1 MSLKLRGE
9 DIVKIFSSDIKKKM
23 SMIVWTNLVIILG
36 ILCYI
41 MYFTISLNEKSFM
54 DERQKFES
62 LTPAIRQDI
71 VNYLDNSSDSAKC
84 WAKFI
89 GSNKLTMDS
98 ALDALSELNANPNV
112 MAQIVYAD
120 SMEGYSTSYELNE
133 HLVRVIVDRAIFVD
147 YSELYSLTHELS
159 NFAKTS
165 DYGDVLITGAFTNYV
180 NAENSIAFVSIT
192 EITDELG
199 NPRKAFVMRVEPLEA
214 MNERW
219 VLLRA
224 YPDCSI
230 SVINKLGDYIF
241 RSSMMKKSNFYD
253 FLISYND
260 ISDLNIR
267 QLMDKIN
274 TADDSGSFVMKNS
287 LGNDT
292 IFSYS
297 TKGYN
302 DWIVISA
309 IEEKALHTADIHW
322 SLVIVIMTVFT
333 GLVAVNLFYFAYF
346 TRRLNTSLVE
356 LEKANQAKTRFLSS
370 MSHDIRTPMN
380 AIIGLTTIASHNIDD
395 KSSVRD
401 SLHKISLAGKHL
413 LTLIN
418 DILDISQVE
427 SGKFALKPVVFSI
440 SELSD
445 DLVNILYQQT
455 DDKKLKCDVY
465 LHDIS
470 QELLF
475 ADKVRLNQICV
486 NILSN
491 AIKYTPE
498 GGSIRIDLR
507 EESLPENPSKIR
519 IIFKASDTG
528 IGMAPEF
535 IKNIFE
541 PFERER
547 DSRIDKVQGSGLG
560 MAITKQIVDMLGG
573 TISVESKEGEGSAF
587 TVTLDIDRA
596 DDKQKKERNLGGLYV
611 LVVGEETATDEICAA
626 LTRLGANSDSA
637 ETNAQILRLIENMGR
652 RVRYDAVIIDRKMN
666 TTDCLETARLIR
678 SCHGGKNTQI
688 FISAFSHADIENIA
702 EEYGLRGFMPK
713 PLYETPLFENLIAS
727 RIETG
732 EIKTDEET
740 SSAED
745 LDGVNLLVAEDN
757 DLNWEVVRE
766 LLGMYNIT
774 ADRAVNGQ
782 ECVEMLKKAEKG
794 TYLMIFMD
802 IQMPIMNGY
811 DAAIAIR
818 SLEDKEKSQIPI
830 IAMTADAFASDIAA
844 CRHAGMNEH
853 IAKPIDLDSLIAEIR
868 KYANKDNETRA

>member
-1 MSLKLRGE
+1 MKTLSN
-9 DIVKIFSSDIKKKM
+9 DIKKKM
-23 SMIVWTNLVIILG
+23 SRIVWTNLVIILG

-41 MYFTISLNEKSFM
+41 MYFTISLKENSFS

-89 GSNKLTMDS
+89 GSNKMTIND
-98 ALDALSELNANPNV
+98 AIEALSELNANPNV
-112 MAQIVYAD
+112 TAQIIYAD
-120 SMEGYSTSYELNE
+120 SMEGYSTSYEMNE
-133 HLVRVIVDRAIFVD
+133 QLERVIVDKAIFVD
-147 YSELYSLTHELS
+147 YSGLYSLTHELS
-159 NFAKTS
+159 NFAKIS
-165 DYGDVLITGAFTNYV
+165 DYGDVLITGAFTNYI
-180 NAENSIAFVSIT
+180 NAENSIAFVSMS
-192 EITDELG
+192 EVTDEFG
-199 NPRKAFVMRVEPLEA
+199 NTRKAFVMRVEPLEA

-230 SVINKLGDYIF
+230 SVIDKFGDYIF

-253 FLISYND
+253 FLISYNN
-260 ISDLNIR
+260 ISDLNLR

-274 TADDSGSFVMKNS
+274 TAAASGSFVMKNS

-309 IEEKALHTADIHW
+309 IEEEALQTTQIHW

-333 GLVAVNLFYFAYF
+333 GLVAVNLFYFTYF

-440 SELSD
+440 GELSD

-465 LHDIS
+465 LYNIS
-470 QELLF
+470 QEFLF

-535 IKNIFE
+535 LNSIFE

-573 TISVESKEGEGSAF
+573 TISVESTEGEGSTF
-587 TVTLDIDRA
+587 TVALDIDRA
-596 DDKQKKERNLGGLYV
+596 EDKQNKERSLNGLSV
-611 LVVGEETATDEICAA
+611 LVVGEETVTNETCAA

-688 FISAFSHADIENIA
+688 FISAFSHTDIDSLA
-702 EEYGLRGFMPK
+702 EEYGIRGFMPK
-713 PLYETPLFENLIAS
+713 PLYETPLFDNLIAS

-732 EIKTDEET
+732 EIKADEEAA
-740 SSAED
+740 SAED

-782 ECVEMLKKAEKG
+782 ECVEMLKNSEKG

-868 KYANKDNETRA
+868 KYANKDNELPRT